1 MLCNEFDPCREAV
14 INPADHYAPIEGFPK
29 LCIGIFSHVI
39 VEEMVEKYHGEVI
52 AQIKFCTGTVPVY
65 RLEAGGL
72 EAALFLPHVG
82 AASAGSFI
90 ENLVAWG
97 GRHFV
102 FCGSCGVLR
111 HDIADGHLILPT
123 AAVRDEG
130 LSYHYLP
137 PSDEVELSPACVEAA
152 RQAMEALGLP
162 YVEGKT
168 WTTDGFFRETRG
180 KMERRKEQGC
190 VCVEMECAAPVS
202 YTHLDVYK
210 RQEKYRTTMDY
221 YHYYSIN
228 AYNFWALIRWN
239 WKSLPQGVAGSL
251 LNLVGPVLALSLIH
265 I

>member
-82 AASAGSFI
+82 ASSAGSFI

-190 VCVEMECAAPVS
+190 VCVEMECAALAAVAQFRKVDFAAFF
-202 YTHLDVYK
+202 YAADNLDAPEWDVRNLSQK
-210 RQEKYRTTMDY
+210 GASISEKCFT
-221 YHYYSIN
+221 
-228 AYNFWALIRWN
+228 A
-239 WKSLPQGVAGSL
+239 SLETGRRL
-251 LNLVGPVLALSLIH
+251 LEKTAEMQK
-265 I
+265 